1 MTTVL
6 QIDASARVTRS
17 LSRGLTTAFAE
28 HWQAA
33 RPDDTWIKRDVGL
46 NPPSAISEAWIAAAF
61 KPIDQRTPEQ
71 VAVLQESD
79 ELLAELKPADIIVIG
94 TPMYNYG
101 MPSALKAWI
110 DQVIRIGRTFSFD
123 LARGDQP
130 IEPIQ
135 TGKILVILAASGE
148 GGFAVGGVNAAD
160 NHLDTAIVSASRLL
174 GASKHHVIRIEYQEF
189 GDDRHQ
195 QSKEAAYAAIP
206 QLVERLSQKVSA
218 SAVAA

>member
-1 MTTVL
+1 MTTLL

-28 HWQAA
+28 HWQKAH
-33 RPDDTWIKRDVGL
+33 PNDTWFKRDVGL
-46 NPPSAISEAWIAAAF
+46 NPPSAISEDWIAAAF
-61 KPIDQRTPEQ
+61 TPIEQRIPEQ
-71 VAVLQESD
+71 VAALQESD
-79 ELLAELKPADIIVIG
+79 QLLAELESADVIVIG

-123 LARGDQP
+123 LARGEQP

-135 TGKILVILAASGE
+135 TGKILVILTASGE
-148 GGFAVGGVNAAD
+148 GGFESGGLHAAQ
-160 NHLDTAIVSASRLL
+160 NHLDTAIITASRLL
-174 GASKHHVIRIEYQEF
+174 GVSEHHVIRIEYQEF

-195 QSKEAAYAAIP
+195 QSKAAAYAAIP
-206 QLVERLSQKVSA
+206 RLVEQLSQKLGAPS
-218 SAVAA
+218 VAA

>member
-28 HWQAA
+28 HWQTD

-46 NPPSAISEAWIAAAF
+46 NPPSAIGEAWIAAAF
-61 KPIDQRTPEQ
+61 KPVDQRTPEQ

-79 ELLAELKPADIIVIG
+79 ELLAELEPADVIVIG

-123 LARGDQP
+123 LARGEQP

-148 GGFAVGGVNAAD
+148 GGFAVGGINATD

-174 GASKHHVIRIEYQEF
+174 GVSEHHVIRIEYQEF

-206 QLVERLSQKVSA
+206 QLVEKLSQKVGA
-218 SAVAA
+218 PAVAA

>member
-1 MTTVL
+1 MTTIL

-28 HWQAA
+28 HWQQAC
-33 RPDDTWIKRDVGL
+33 PNDTWIKRDVGL
-46 NPPSAISEAWIAAAF
+46 NPPSAISEDWIAAAF
-61 KPIDQRTPEQ
+61 KPVDQRAAKH
-71 VAVLQESD
+71 VAALRESD
-79 ELLAELKPADIIVIG
+79 ELLAELEPADVIVIG

-123 LARGDQP
+123 LARGEQP

-135 TGKILVILAASGE
+135 TGKILVILASSGE
-148 GGFAVGGVNAAD
+148 GGFELGGIHSD
-160 NHLDTAIVSASRLL
+160 QNHLDTAIITASQLL
-174 GASKHHVIRIEYQEF
+174 GVSEHHVIRIEYQEF

-195 QSKEAAYAAIP
+195 QSVKAAYAAIP
-206 QLVERLSQKVSA
+206 QLVQQLQQKLGPQPCIP
-218 SAVAA
+218 

>member
-1 MTTVL
+1 MTTIL

-28 HWQAA
+28 HWQKV
-33 RPDDTWIKRDVGL
+33 RPNDTWITRDVGL
-46 NPPSAISEAWIAAAF
+46 NPPSSISENWIAAAF
-61 KPIDQRTPEQ
+61 KPVDQRTPEQ
-71 VAVLQESD
+71 VTALRESD
-79 ELLAELKPADIIVIG
+79 ELLAELEPADVIVIG

-123 LARGDQP
+123 LARGEQP

-135 TGKILVILAASGE
+135 TGKILVILTASGE
-148 GGFAVGGVNAAD
+148 GGFELGGVHAAQ
-160 NHLDTAIVSASRLL
+160 NHLDTAIITASRLL
-174 GASKHHVIRIEYQEF
+174 GVSEYHVIRIEYQEF

-195 QSKEAAYAAIP
+195 QSKAAAYAAIP
-206 QLVERLSQKVSA
+206 QLVEQLSQKVQPPVGA
-218 SAVAA
+218 R

>member
-1 MTTVL
+1 MKTLL

-17 LSRGLTTAFAE
+17 LSRGLTAAFAE
-28 HWQAA
+28 HWQKA
-33 RPDDTWIKRDVGL
+33 RPNDNWIERDVGL
-46 NPPSAISEAWIAAAF
+46 KPPSAISEAWIAAAF
-61 KPIDQRTPEQ
+61 KPVDQRTPAQ
-71 VAVLQESD
+71 VTALQESD
-79 ELLAELKPADIIVIG
+79 ELLAELEPADIIVIG

-123 LARGDQP
+123 LARGEQP

-135 TGKILVILAASGE
+135 TGKILVILTASGE
-148 GGFAVGGVNAAD
+148 GGFGVGGLNAAG

-174 GASKHHVIRIEYQEF
+174 GVSEHHVIRIEYQEF

-195 QSKEAAYAAIP
+195 QSIKAAHAAIP
-206 QLVERLSQKVSA
+206 QLVQQLNQKLGT
-218 SAVAA
+218 